1 MIGKKKAH
9 DIQFFREAS
18 DVQFDE
24 TGNRKR
30 KHRYG
35 DEDEIEMEQQER
47 KRRQMHNKEFKLFA
61 ERVAEAASTSTGETV
76 EVDIPFRELSFEGVP
91 FRTSVRLQPTTE
103 CLVHL
108 VEPPFLVVTLNEI
121 EIASL
126 ERVQFT
132 LKQFDLVLIFKD
144 FTKTP
149 LHINSIPSVQLDDV
163 KNWLDSVDIPL
174 SEGPVNLNWGP
185 IMKTINES
193 PYDFFQQ
200 GGWSFLGGAGA
211 DSDAGEESDTES
223 EFEADPED
231 LVSEESSNDASD
243 YDGADASDDSGSASY
258 DDESEDGDDWDEL
271 ERKAAKSDSK
281 REAVAESDDD
291 RPKKKKAAAQPKRNG
306 KR

>member
-1 MIGKKKAH
+1 

-47 KRRQMHNKEFKLFA
+47 KRRQMLNKEFKLFA
-61 ERVAEAASTSTGETV
+61 ERVAEAASTSMGETL
-76 EVDIPFRELSFEGVP
+76 EVDIPFSELSFEGVP
-91 FRTSVRLQPTTE
+91 FRTNVRLQPTTE

-108 VEPPFLVVTLNEI
+108 IDPPFLVVTLNEI

-126 ERVQFT
+126 EH
-132 LKQFDLVLIFKD
+132 
-144 FTKTP
+144 FTKAP
-149 LHINSIPSVQLDDV
+149 LHINSIPSGQLDDV

-174 SEGPVNLNWGP
+174 GEGPVNLNWSP

-193 PYDFFQQ
+193 PCDFFQQ
-200 GGWSFLGGAGA
+200 GGWRSFLGGGDA
-211 DSDAGEESDTES
+211 DSDADVGSDSES
-223 EFEADPED
+223 EFEADPEE
-231 LVSEESSNDASD
+231 LQSEESSADASE
-243 YDGADASDDSGSASY
+243 YDGSDASDDSGSGSGY
-258 DDESEDGDDWDEL
+258 DDDSDDGDDWEEL

-281 REAVAESDDD
+281 RAAEAKGTRGDSESDDD
-291 RPKKKKAAAQPKRNG
+291 RPKKKKVAAKPKTNG
-306 KR
+306 KSKKR